1 VKVTRHKTW
10 RQTLA
15 NIEEAVR
22 REIPLRVGLTDGILP
37 DQHAAEGEELLRAR
51 GVQNVGTDRLRE
63 FGRGTLPD
71 PSEACGHCGHGRA
84 AVLPNGVVTPCPMT
98 RWMVAAKVRETS
110 LGEIMTSV
118 ATLAAT
124 LPAQGNT
131 IESCNPNCVPDSY
144 CNPLCTPGAC
154 KPRI

>member
-22 REIPLRVGLTDGILP
+22 REIPLRVGLIDGILP

-71 PSEACGHCGHGRA
+71 PPEACGHCGHGRA

-98 RWMVAAKVRETS
+98 RWMVAGNVRETS

-118 ATLAAT
+118 TTLAAT

>member
-1 VKVTRHKTW
+1 MVKVTRHNTW

-22 REIPLRVGLTDGILP
+22 REIPLRVGLIDGILP

-71 PSEACGHCGHGRA
+71 PSQACGHCGHGRA
-84 AVLPNGVVTPCPMT
+84 AVLPT
-98 RWMVAAKVRETS
+98 
-110 LGEIMTSV
+110 
-118 ATLAAT
+118 TLVAT